1 MTSYFCPCPRGMEAA
16 LAEEL
21 GEIAQGSPT
30 LKVHNQVPGG
40 VHCSGDLYDA
50 YRINLHSRIASR
62 VLMRMAVCH
71 YDNENDIYDLVLG
84 TAWEEWFGIDHTI
97 RVDVTAIKSPLKS
110 LEFITLKIK
119 DAVCDRFRDMYN
131 KRPSVDTREPDMRI
145 VGFLDQRQFIIY
157 LDTSG
162 EALFK
167 RGWRSETG
175 DAPLRENLAAGLLR
189 VAGWKPG
196 MPLFD
201 PMCGS
206 GTILCEAAQMV
217 QGIPPGAR
225 RRFAFEKFYDFDPQ
239 PWEEMKAAIK
249 PRPLPTE
256 PTIFGSDISGDMVAM
271 ARHNLKSAG
280 ILFEVPLKQIEA
292 QQVQA
297 PTAEPGI
304 LLTNPPYGERIGVR
318 GDASLEEDELAK
330 SFYAAFSG
338 TLKQRFA
345 GWTAYFFTADLGLP
359 KLLRLKEARKTPF
372 FNGAL
377 ECRLFRFDMVAGF
390 NRKTTGTMGSDPTFV
405 QESAS
410 GAPARADQGLG
421 SDPTFGQKRG
431 REAGAEQSAA
441 QEAAKP
447 ASAAAAP
454 VAPAAAGP
462 WAGAKAGGG
471 SSATGSASG
480 SSTGGATS
488 DAGDAPEPAKMRR
501 APAPA
506 AQPARP
512 ARPTLSRPPR
522 PPRKGS

>member
-1 MTSYFCPCPRGMEAA
+1 MTSYFCPCPRGMEVA

-21 GEIAQGSPT
+21 LEIAQTTQSPT

-62 VLMRMAVCH
+62 VLMRMGVCH
-71 YDNENDIYDLVLG
+71 YQNENDIYDLVL
-84 TAWEEWFGIDHTI
+84 AQPWEEWFGVDHTI

-110 LEFITLKIK
+110 IEFTTLKIK

-145 VGFLDQRQFIIY
+145 AGFLDQRQFIIY

-167 RGWRSETG
+167 RGWRTETG

-189 VAGWKPG
+189 VSGWKPG
-196 MPLFD
+196 IPLFD

-225 RRFAFEKFYDFDPQ
+225 RQFAFEKFHDFDPA
-239 PWEEMKAAIK
+239 PWQAMKAAIK
-249 PRPLPTE
+249 PNPLPAE

-271 ARHNLKSAG
+271 TRHNLRNAG

-297 PTAEPGI
+297 PVANLNGGPGI

-318 GDASLEEDELAK
+318 GDSTMEEDELAK
-330 SFYAAFSG
+330 SFYADLSK

-345 GWTAYFFTADLGLP
+345 GWTAYLFTADLNLP
-359 KLLRLKEARKTPF
+359 KLLRLKESRKTPF

-390 NRKTTGTMGSDPTFV
+390 NR
-405 QESAS
+405 
-410 GAPARADQGLG
+410 
-421 SDPTFGQKRG
+421 
-431 REAGAEQSAA
+431 REE
-441 QEAAKP
+441 AKP
-447 ASAAAAP
+447 AAPAQAAAP
-454 VAPAAAGP
+454 
-462 WAGAKAGGG
+462 K
-471 SSATGSASG
+471 
-480 SSTGGATS
+480 S
-488 DAGDAPEPAKMRR
+488 DE
-501 APAPA
+501 
-506 AQPARP
+506 
-512 ARPTLSRPPR
+512 
-522 PPRKGS
+522 